1 MSNNQ
6 ELADILSM
14 LLGQDIDINSD
25 VSMTNCEV
33 WDSMKHIEIITTLE
47 EEFNI
52 SFPIEDIPKLTSYAL
67 LLDAI
72 NKLT

>member
-1 MSNNQ
+1 MNNNQ
-6 ELADILSM
+6 KLSEILSV
-14 LLGQDIDINSD
+14 LLGQNIDINSD
-25 VSMTNCEV
+25 VSMINCEV